1 MIAIKRVYEPSSP
14 EDGTRILVDRLWP
27 RGLSKA
33 AAGIDLWLKEIAPS
47 TALRQWFHHHSA
59 LWPMFQARYWDELDA
74 NPQALAT
81 LVQARHNG
89 TVTLLYAAKDT
100 QWNNAVALKA
110 YLEQR
115 TTAGPKTPAPAAT

>member
-1 MIAIKRVYEPSSP
+1 MILIKRVYEPSSP

-33 AAGIDLWLKEIAPS
+33 EVQIDIWLKEIAPS
-47 TALRQWFHHHSA
+47 TALRQWFHHNPA
-59 LWPMFQARYWDELDA
+59 LWPAFQARYWDELDA

-81 LVQARHNG
+81 LAQAHHNG
-89 TVTLLYAAKDT
+89 IVTLLYAAKDT
-100 QWNNAVALKA
+100 QRNNAVALKA

-115 TTAGPKTPAPAAT
+115 TTAGPKPPAPETA